1 MQVSAAFQH
10 PVTPAPPQTWLHSQV
25 TRRAC
30 CTHQCACVQFE
41 CVTQAPD
48 LLLLRQV
55 VALASAKLKELESG
69 STGQRMG
76 EAQVREAAFRVF
88 AELSPPGSP
97 EQSYFWKGGPPYP
110 QNAPRFARNWY
121 RVYATHT
128 PCSIKWQAFSK
139 VSDAFGVRSSVLRSV
154 AYTVHTSVCV
164 FCGSQVDFINK
175 VRIHQGN

>member
-97 EQSYFWKGGPPYP
+97 EQSYFWKGGL
-110 QNAPRFARNWY
+110 
-121 RVYATHT
+121 HT
-128 PCSIKWQAFSK
+128 LKTRRGSPETGIGCTQHTLPA
-139 VSDAFGVRSSVLRSV
+139 RSSGRHFPKCQTLLECAR
-154 AYTVHTSVCV
+154 VC
-164 FCGSQVDFINK
+164 
-175 VRIHQGN
+175 